1 MSHSW
6 HFTFFDISYAFW
18 ILLSFSN
25 FIRVRSFSFIFFR
38 VLKSVSNVV
47 FRHPRKRVGG
57 RSHSIR
63 SPSQMTSS
71 PAINC
76 ERGRGMTSYFP
87 LPTPLERIRLRISS
101 LYAWFRLFLF
111 IFLLVFVTY
120 GKSSWSWSFSQ
131 GLDGR
136 VEKLATGTLALRA
149 ATRT

>member
-25 FIRVRSFSFIFFR
+25 FIRVHSFSFIFLGSSR
-38 VLKSVSNVV
+38 VFQTLYFDILASALVGVLIRFEVPAKWHHHRQSTANVDAEW
-47 FRHPRKRVGG
+47 H
-57 RSHSIR
+57 HT
-63 SPSQMTSS
+63 SPS
-71 PAINC
+71 
-76 ERGRGMTSYFP
+76 
-87 LPTPLERIRLRISS
+87 RLRWKELGSGFH
-101 LYAWFRLFLF
+101 LCTHDFVFFF